1 MDLLS
6 TLKQTEQR
14 CLMNTYA
21 RQPVVFT
28 RGEGVYLFDADGR
41 RYLDMLAGIAV
52 CGLGH
57 AHPAITQAIRDAAD
71 TLLHV
76 SNLYYTQPVM
86 ELAEEL
92 TRVAGMDRVFF
103 CNSGAEA
110 NECALKIAR
119 KRGKSHSAHKTEI
132 VCLRGGFH
140 GRLFGSLS
148 VTAQLKYQRPF
159 EPLVPDIRV
168 IDPNELGEL
177 REAVTGRTCA
187 VILEP
192 IQGESGVHPISTDLI
207 AEARRLCDRMEAL
220 LIFDE
225 VQTGNGRTGSW
236 YLWQQLG
243 IQPDVLTTAKGL
255 GSGLPIGACMAGP
268 RAADVFQPGDHGSTF
283 AGGPLVAGAA
293 LATIRTIEAE
303 QLCAHA
309 ALVGQSISQTLSSW
323 HDTDLGVT
331 DVRGRGLM
339 IGFDLD
345 TPIARA
351 VVTRALELGLVI
363 NATGDHTIRLL
374 PPLVLTAAQAEEALA
389 LLAQAIRDVRAQA

>member
-1 MDLLS
+1 MEQLS
-6 TLKQTEQR
+6 TLKQIEQQ

-28 RGEGVYLFDADGR
+28 RGEGVYLYDTDDR

-57 AHPAITQAIRDAAD
+57 AHPAITEAIHAGAD

-76 SNLYYTQPVM
+76 SNLYYTRPVM
-86 ELAEEL
+86 ELAAEL
-92 TRVAGMDRVFF
+92 TRVAGMNRVFF

-119 KRGKSHSAHKTEI
+119 KRGKEHSAHKTEI

-148 VTAQLKYQRPF
+148 VTAQPKYQRPF
-159 EPLVPDIRV
+159 EPLVPDVRV
-168 IDPNELGEL
+168 IDPNEIGEL

-192 IQGESGVHPISTDLI
+192 MQGESGVHPVPVELI

-243 IQPDVLTTAKGL
+243 VQPDVLTTAKGL
-255 GSGLPIGACMAGP
+255 GSGLPIGACLAGP
-268 RAADVFQPGDHGSTF
+268 RAAEVLQPGDHGSTF

-293 LATIRTIEAE
+293 LATIHTIEAE
-303 QLCAHA
+303 GLCAHA
-309 ALVGQSISQTLSSW
+309 AAVGNGILKTLRSW
-323 HDTDLGVT
+323 HGSAHGVT

-345 TPIARA
+345 APIARA
-351 VVTRALELGLVI
+351 VVSRALELGLVI
-363 NATGDHTIRLL
+363 NATGDHTVRLL
-374 PPLVLTAAQAEEALA
+374 PPLILTAEQADEALT
-389 LLAQAIRDVRAQA
+389 LLSQAIQDVRTPA